1 MQRYGTPVWNV
12 TRATGYFSKTFN
24 DLHHHCHRDRK
35 VTTCKGGL
43 KEGEETV
50 LWNTGWKDDQSPE
63 KNFLKKK
70 KSWCVVSHILRHQYS
85 QLVTPHL
92 LLRGATINT
101 SSHALSFWITLLR
114 LQVLNMIFCFKYQ
127 WQKIRWFWIILVLVY
142 RLSVT
147 EASSNDTGV
156 YTCTGPTVTV
166 WSWWSWLSRQ

>member
-1 MQRYGTPVWNV
+1 MIFTITVIAISRWL
-12 TRATGYFSKTFN
+12 RARVGSRKGKRQCFGIQVEKITKVRRKT
-24 DLHHHCHRDRK
+24 CWRK
-35 VTTCKGGL
+35 EKI
-43 KEGEETV
+43 
-50 LWNTGWKDDQSPE
+50 SPQA
-63 KNFLKKK
+63 
-70 KSWCVVSHILRHQYS
+70 WCVVSHILRHQYS

-166 WSWWSWLSRQ
+166 WPWWS